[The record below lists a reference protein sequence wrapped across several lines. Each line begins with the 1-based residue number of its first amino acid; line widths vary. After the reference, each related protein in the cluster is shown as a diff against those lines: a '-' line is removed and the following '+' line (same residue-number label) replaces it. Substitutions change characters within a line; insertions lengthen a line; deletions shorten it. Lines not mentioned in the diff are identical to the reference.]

1 VLFVVI
7 VTRFCGTA
15 GSGQLASNNC
25 RLLRPT
31 QTRKPDVLARLFRSL
46 QMLRQKL
53 HVTTEN
59 TTHHYN
65 TSTTLPSPGCT
76 LPNGAQ
82 SNHAA
87 ERNANTNSN
96 KHRHPKAKKVKALTF
111 FSLRNRSSTFYTT
124 VQYRGSVLTVATTYS
139 SYSGTDW

>member
-46 QMLRQKL
+46 QLRRQKL
-53 HVTTEN
+53 HVTTEY
-59 TTHHYN
+59 TTEQYN
-65 TSTTLPSPGCT
+65 ISTTLPSPGCT
-76 LPNGAQ
+76 LQNGAQ

-87 ERNANTNSN
+87 ERNANINSN
-96 KHRHPKAKKVKALTF
+96 KQINPKAKKVKALTF
-111 FSLRNRSSTFYTT
+111 FSLRDRSITFYTT
-124 VQYRGSVLTVATTYS
+124 YCTEVLYLQLQRLTPPTPE
-139 SYSGTDW
+139 W